1 MEAGARLVLG
11 LESQPPRV
19 HMRLEGNGVDVVWLQ
34 LRALYG
40 DGEVKSN
47 RRLTVEVDSFLA
59 LTEPLATVCRRYRVR
74 FAPDQGVRSL
84 LGDLH
89 DLSRE
94 LDEAYRGSIA
104 VAEQELEGRL
114 RKDGSSGD

>member
-1 MEAGARLVLG
+1 M
-11 LESQPPRV
+11 
-19 HMRLEGNGVDVVWLQ
+19 GVT
-34 LRALYG
+34 
-40 DGEVKSN
+40 SN
-47 RRLTVEVDSFLA
+47 RRITVEVDSFLA

-114 RKDGSSGD
+114 REGRFIRRLTDFQIRDVRKLLGLSHGANFSVPVRQDDSHVCGL